1 MRLKSNYATL
11 AGLLAFSIIF
21 FVEYLPAQV
30 RPLRAGEPQFS
41 SQAGEILAVP
51 SSAAT
56 APGVAGQTLFFGGV
70 PSGSPTPDEL
80 PLSLTDAIERGL
92 KNNLGALLSDEGR
105 RAAQGARWRLLSDL
119 LPNLT
124 TRTTESTQQ
133 VNLAAFG
140 FSGLPGVPQII
151 GPFSIF
157 DARVFLSQPVLD
169 FRAIHNARAGSENLK
184 AADYSYQDAR
194 DVVVLVVANLYLQ
207 AVAGASRI
215 DAARAQLRTAQA
227 LYDQA
232 ADLKKAGMVPAIE
245 VLRAQVELQSQQQ
258 RLIFFEN
265 EFEKQKLNLA
275 RAIGLPSDQQFQ
287 LTDQITY
294 SPAPAIAWEDSLQR
308 AYEARSD
315 YQGAIARVR
324 AAESARKAAG
334 GGQLPSL
341 SFNSDY
347 GVIGPSLG
355 SLHGTFT
362 VAGSLTIPIFEGGR
376 VRSEVL
382 QAEATLR
389 QRRAEMED
397 LRGRIELELRT
408 AFMDLKAAGEQV
420 DVAKSALQLAGQQM
434 EQARDRFKAGVVSNL
449 EVVQAQ
455 ESLATTNENYVSSL
469 FAYNMAKASL
479 ARALGGA
486 EKSVR
491 QFLLGG
497 NP

>member
-1 MRLKSNYATL
+1 MRPIVT
-11 AGLLAFSIIF
+11 GFFAFAVIF
-21 FVEYLPAQV
+21 FGGCLSAQV
-30 RPLRAGEPQFS
+30 SGPRAGEPQLPP
-41 SQAGEILAVP
+41 QAGGISPGP
-51 SSAAT
+51 SYGTT
-56 APGVAGQTLFFGGV
+56 ASGVTGQSLFFGGV
-70 PSGSPTPDEL
+70 PSGQPTPEEIF
-80 PLSLTDAIERGL
+80 LSLTEALERGL
-92 KNNLGALLSDEGR
+92 KNNLGALLSEQGR

-140 FSGLPGVPQII
+140 FSGFPGVPQII

-157 DARVFLSQPVLD
+157 DARVLLSQPVLD
-169 FRAIHNARAGSENLK
+169 FRAIHNARAGSENVK

-207 AVAGASRI
+207 AIAGASRI
-215 DAARAQLRTAQA
+215 DAARAQLKTAQA
-227 LYDQA
+227 LYNQA

-245 VLRAQVELQSQQQ
+245 VLRAQVELQSQHQ

-275 RAIGLPSDQQFQ
+275 RAIGLPQGQQFH

-294 SPAPAIAWEDSLQR
+294 SPLPPIAWEESLQR

-324 AAESARKAAG
+324 AAESARKAASG
-334 GGQLPSL
+334 GRLPSL
-341 SFNSDY
+341 SFHSDY
-347 GVIGPSLG
+347 GTIGPSIG
-355 SLHGTFT
+355 DSHGTFT
-362 VAGSLTIPIFEGGR
+362 LAGSLTIPIFEGGR
-376 VRSEVL
+376 VRSEIL
-382 QAEATLR
+382 EAEAALQ
-389 QRRAEMED
+389 QRRAEMAD
-397 LRGRIELELRT
+397 LRSRIELELRT

-420 DVAKSALQLAGQQM
+420 DVARSALQLAGQQM
-434 EQARDRFKAGVVSNL
+434 EQARDRFQAGVVSNL

-455 ESLATTNENYVSSL
+455 EALATTNENYVSSL
-469 FAYNMAKASL
+469 FAYNTAKASL